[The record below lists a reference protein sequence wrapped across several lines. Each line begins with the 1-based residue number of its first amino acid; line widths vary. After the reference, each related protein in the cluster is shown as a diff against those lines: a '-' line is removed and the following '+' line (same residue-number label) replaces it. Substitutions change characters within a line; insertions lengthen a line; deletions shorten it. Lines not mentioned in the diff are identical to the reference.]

1 MCLVAE
7 QNLYQFVPFA
17 EQSLCGSPATCGSF
31 RVSGRA
37 GDSGTESS
45 PGLMDSARLR
55 ASPGLRCTP
64 GFVFVWNCLCIQLNG
79 PRRTDNMELRQAV
92 EWSRQENVDL
102 SYAIVLGKVPR
113 ETADEVI
120 LGVLG
125 TVKVF
130 GRTRIR
136 GRRVDSSGKRA
147 FVLVETSTMLEQFT
161 LPSEVGI
168 DGEIGPWPVHL
179 VSSLE
184 AADSSSRDEAFH
196 SKLCTLLKQEGKS
209 MDDVMAFAQANPVPK
224 ADLSADLVSAIG
236 KLIDK
241 CGQVSPDG
249 PSYRKLRLFSG
260 VRPVLPG
267 EEEYEGW
274 VEQATQ
280 MVSEW
285 QCNEAAK
292 KQRIAESL
300 RGPAADIIRF
310 LKVSNP
316 SATVTDYLA
325 ALDTAYGTTESGT
338 DLMAKFRYTYQEKGE
353 KLSAFLYRLDKLLHK
368 ALSKGGIEPADL
380 DKVRMDQLV
389 KGAQTGD
396 MVALRLRLT
405 HALREPPSFSQL
417 LREVREEE
425 EWIQS
430 REAVKAGIAT
440 TTVSQSSKTSELDG
454 LRREVKEL
462 SGQVAKLLN
471 VATVRSTTS
480 GSAKETESVHP
491 KVREEASSE
500 KTKSQPKMTGI
511 FCYRCGE
518 DGHTK
523 RECKGAED
531 LRRVN
536 RKLIDRMQGNFTGAL
551 TQGGEQFL
559 NTLTI
564 HPIIKKA
571 YESLKDTVVSSEES
585 DQKGTVWF
593 VQYNPVTLQPS
604 QVLRV
609 AGVPKL
615 TGELTNSFLLV
626 DQAEAVNNSAE
637 VQVRP
642 EVHSASVLSQ
652 KRVVVTVRNV
662 SSKPVVLRR
671 GTPLA
676 NIFPVTMV
684 PQLKAPTSETTSTL
698 SPSSFDFGDSP
709 MPEEAKQRLCQK
721 MLERREVFSC
731 HEWDVGCSKSTKHEI
746 RLTDPKPFRERSRRL
761 APADIED
768 VRKHLQELK
777 ENGII
782 SDSRSPYASPIVVVR
797 KKSGKVRMC
806 VDYRTLNQR
815 TIPDQYTVPRIEDA
829 LHSLSGSKW
838 FTVLD
843 LRSGYYQIPMSEA
856 DKEKTAFICP
866 LGFYKFERMPQGICG
881 APATFQRVMERT
893 VGDMNFLEVLVYLDD
908 LIIFGKTLEEHEE
921 RLLKVLDRL
930 RDEGLKLSL
939 DKCQFGRT
947 SVTYVGHIVSQD
959 GIATDP
965 SKIEAVSAW
974 PKPQT
979 LSELR
984 SFLGFC
990 GYYRRFVKDYS
1001 RICRPLN
1008 ELLQGCSSHS
1018 RLTKDGK
1025 PVHGKV
1031 HVKSSEP
1038 FGSRWTVEC
1047 DSAFEELKAK
1057 LTQTPVL
1064 AFADTQK
1071 PYVLHVDA
1079 SLDGLGGVL
1088 YQEHDN
1094 KLRPVAFISRSL
1106 SPSEKRYPAHKL
1118 EFLALKWAVV
1128 DKLHD
1133 YLYGVP
1139 FEVRTDNNPLT
1150 YIMTSAK
1157 LDATG
1162 HRWLSALSTYDFS
1175 LKYRPGRKNIDA
1187 DSLSRRPHASLSLD
1201 DDWQEI
1207 SAPGVRAMCQGMFID
1222 SRMSSQPSCLVN
1234 HMGVHV
1240 SAIPEVYCQSTRV
1253 GVDPLPTFSKDA
1265 IQTAQRSDSCIG
1277 EVWLAFSRGRPV
1289 TSVQTKHPDIKV
1301 LKREWEKLSLE
1312 HGLLYR
1318 TIKLADQRARQQL
1331 VLPKQF
1337 HSTVL
1342 KSLHDDSGHLG
1353 FDKTY
1358 ALVRDRFFW
1367 PRMKRDVEAYCQT
1380 CDRCIKRKTLPHRA
1394 ATLSHMSSS
1403 GPMDLVCIDFL
1414 TIEPD
1419 SQNICNVLVVTD
1431 HFTRYAQ
1438 AFPTKDQKAVTVAR
1452 TLWEKYF
1459 IHYGL
1464 PTRIHSDQGRDFE
1477 SRLIHEMLTMLGV
1490 KKSRTS
1496 PYHPQGDPQPERFN
1510 RTLLDMLGTLSTQ
1523 QKSKWSKHITHLVHA
1538 YNCTPNEA
1546 TGFSPYYLLFGR
1558 EARLPIDVCFRIS
1571 ADGASTSSH
1580 MKYVSRMRSELRQA
1594 YQLAQ
1599 ATSAKMNMNNKLRYD
1614 QKVRYHCL
1622 SPGDRVLIRNLGLK
1636 GKQKLADRW
1645 GSDPYVVESK
1655 LSDLPVYR
1663 LKPMNGVGPSKVMHR
1678 NHLLPLGQAV
1688 RLSPEVHSS
1697 PVPSPR
1703 PLRQRKVKDLN
1714 TSSEPKTTE
1723 PSEDLECAIQS
1734 LSDSES
1740 EYGCYAEGLVQN
1752 TQAEE
1757 EQSREPII
1765 ESDHSPLDVA
1775 APLECDP
1782 LDTLPE
1788 ALVSSPVNE
1797 VEDSQGERRT
1807 DDHHSTAKFTG
1818 CMCLVAEQNLYQFV
1832 PFAEQSLCGSPA
1844 TCGSFRVSG
1853 RAGDSGTESSPGLM
1867 DSARL
1872 RASPGLRCTP
1882 GFVFV
1887 WNCLCIQLNGPRR
1900 FLRSFP
1906 APQPTAQA
1914 LSKVFHVPQDRVTVD
1929 SLLLEAGTTT
1939 PLCLKNRD
1947 FPFNLIPRILVAL
1960 TLKDTMAGMLFLVD
1974 SLNLD
1979 CLCPPKPPESKSI
1992 LCEIEA
1998 LYLQFSFDETPSCSD
2013 ITEDR
2018 TCRENPQLTVIGAL
2032 RTRLE
2037 QSLQSVAEH
2046 LLNSY
2051 SPDALAHD
2059 FSDYVSAAKNKL
2071 SEDETLSMLKSVM
2084 LSCSESISV
2093 KNKDSVSTISRSL
2106 FTKAL
2111 PGRLLT
2117 ELSDIC
2123 KLMLS
2128 NSGKRDS
2135 ATIENDPMEDVEVTT
2150 TQAEENP
2157 QEELDLFD
2165 DGDGAHQST
2174 NAAQKSNGDSADYQH
2189 GLGAESPLSQVLLT
2203 NQDLAFLSTLEF
2215 LSSCVSFELGHGL
2228 AFKPLEIRRRLLKL
2242 LDLLDCSKPLH
2253 LRMYLLLLKEL
2264 PAEETSLTA
2273 EEFDA
2278 LLRPLAD
2285 VCSLYRQDQ
2294 EVCSSVLLALLP
2306 CVRCLGRVR
2315 GSTEEDDEMDHV
2327 RGALLKVVSGFRLFL
2342 EKGQS
2347 GGQKKMLPLKNQQT
2361 AFENVYLRAQEG
2373 MKIQSNRAPEDLP
2386 DETFNRRA
2394 TLLKSLSVVMCCSPV
2409 CEKQALFALLQ
2420 SYKVNGIEEQLI
2432 KKVLAGVSQ
2441 SLGYKSSKAFVWSH
2455 LYYLV
2460 AEWLGQ
2466 RETDPSYTL
2475 QSFPY
2480 MLLSYSTLE
2489 EFY

>member
-1 MCLVAE
+1 VHEASFGCRLHRDAHSEENWTELVWQSSHLLEFSRIGKSRRQRDRVEPRFNGLCQASCIAGTSLHSGLRVRVELPLHPAE
-7 QNLYQFVPFA
+7 R
-17 EQSLCGSPATCGSF
+17 TKT
-31 RVSGRA
+31 VSSVNR
-37 GDSGTESS
+37 T
-45 PGLMDSARLR
+45 ARLR
-55 ASPGLRCTP
+55 CCPGYRDSFSMCSWDP
-64 GFVFVWNCLCIQLNG
+64 
-79 PRRTDNMELRQAV
+79 QAV

-274 VEQATQ
+274 
-280 MVSEW
+280 
-285 QCNEAAK
+285 
-292 KQRIAESL
+292 
-300 RGPAADIIRF
+300 
-310 LKVSNP
+310 
-316 SATVTDYLA
+316 
-325 ALDTAYGTTESGT
+325 
-338 DLMAKFRYTYQEKGE
+338 
-353 KLSAFLYRLDKLLHK
+353 
-368 ALSKGGIEPADL
+368 
-380 DKVRMDQLV
+380 
-389 KGAQTGD
+389 
-396 MVALRLRLT
+396 
-405 HALREPPSFSQL
+405 
-417 LREVREEE
+417 
-425 EWIQS
+425 
-430 REAVKAGIAT
+430 
-440 TTVSQSSKTSELDG
+440 
-454 LRREVKEL
+454 
-462 SGQVAKLLN
+462 
-471 VATVRSTTS
+471 
-480 GSAKETESVHP
+480 
-491 KVREEASSE
+491 
-500 KTKSQPKMTGI
+500 
-511 FCYRCGE
+511 
-518 DGHTK
+518 
-523 RECKGAED
+523 
-531 LRRVN
+531 
-536 RKLIDRMQGNFTGAL
+536 
-551 TQGGEQFL
+551 
-559 NTLTI
+559 
-564 HPIIKKA
+564 
-571 YESLKDTVVSSEES
+571 
-585 DQKGTVWF
+585 
-593 VQYNPVTLQPS
+593 
-604 QVLRV
+604 
-609 AGVPKL
+609 
-615 TGELTNSFLLV
+615 
-626 DQAEAVNNSAE
+626 
-637 VQVRP
+637 
-642 EVHSASVLSQ
+642 
-652 KRVVVTVRNV
+652 
-662 SSKPVVLRR
+662 
-671 GTPLA
+671 
-676 NIFPVTMV
+676 
-684 PQLKAPTSETTSTL
+684 
-698 SPSSFDFGDSP
+698 
-709 MPEEAKQRLCQK
+709 
-721 MLERREVFSC
+721 
-731 HEWDVGCSKSTKHEI
+731 
-746 RLTDPKPFRERSRRL
+746 
-761 APADIED
+761 
-768 VRKHLQELK
+768 
-777 ENGII
+777 
-782 SDSRSPYASPIVVVR
+782 
-797 KKSGKVRMC
+797 
-806 VDYRTLNQR
+806 
-815 TIPDQYTVPRIEDA
+815 
-829 LHSLSGSKW
+829 
-838 FTVLD
+838 
-843 LRSGYYQIPMSEA
+843 
-856 DKEKTAFICP
+856 
-866 LGFYKFERMPQGICG
+866 
-881 APATFQRVMERT
+881 
-893 VGDMNFLEVLVYLDD
+893 
-908 LIIFGKTLEEHEE
+908 
-921 RLLKVLDRL
+921 
-930 RDEGLKLSL
+930 
-939 DKCQFGRT
+939 
-947 SVTYVGHIVSQD
+947 
-959 GIATDP
+959 
-965 SKIEAVSAW
+965 
-974 PKPQT
+974 
-979 LSELR
+979 
-984 SFLGFC
+984 
-990 GYYRRFVKDYS
+990 
-1001 RICRPLN
+1001 
-1008 ELLQGCSSHS
+1008 
-1018 RLTKDGK
+1018 
-1025 PVHGKV
+1025 
-1031 HVKSSEP
+1031 
-1038 FGSRWTVEC
+1038 
-1047 DSAFEELKAK
+1047 
-1057 LTQTPVL
+1057 
-1064 AFADTQK
+1064 
-1071 PYVLHVDA
+1071 
-1079 SLDGLGGVL
+1079 
-1088 YQEHDN
+1088 
-1094 KLRPVAFISRSL
+1094 
-1106 SPSEKRYPAHKL
+1106 
-1118 EFLALKWAVV
+1118 V

-1580 MKYVSRMRSELRQA
+1580 MKYVSRMRSELKQA

-1622 SPGDRVLIRNLGLK
+1622 SPGDRVLIRNLGFK

-1740 EYGCYAEGLVQN
+1740 EYGCYAEGIVQN

-1765 ESDHSPLDVA
+1765 ESGHSPLDVA

-1807 DDHHSTAKFTG
+1807 DDHHSTGGAEATWLNKI
-1818 CMCLVAEQNLYQFV
+1818 CSSSCRSLNRACVAVQPKPV
-1832 PFAEQSLCGSPA
+1832 GV
-1844 TCGSFRVSG
+1844 FRVSG

-1872 RASPGLRCTP
+1872 RASPGTSLHSGLR
-1882 GFVFV
+1882 V
-1887 WNCLCIQLNGPRR
+1887 
-1900 FLRSFP
+1900 
-1906 APQPTAQA
+1906 
-1914 LSKVFHVPQDRVTVD
+1914 RV
-1929 SLLLEAGTTT
+1929 
-1939 PLCLKNRD
+1939 
-1947 FPFNLIPRILVAL
+1947 
-1960 TLKDTMAGMLFLVD
+1960 
-1974 SLNLD
+1974 
-1979 CLCPPKPPESKSI
+1979 
-1992 LCEIEA
+1992 
-1998 LYLQFSFDETPSCSD
+1998 
-2013 ITEDR
+2013 
-2018 TCRENPQLTVIGAL
+2018 
-2032 RTRLE
+2032 
-2037 QSLQSVAEH
+2037 
-2046 LLNSY
+2046 
-2051 SPDALAHD
+2051 
-2059 FSDYVSAAKNKL
+2059 
-2071 SEDETLSMLKSVM
+2071 
-2084 LSCSESISV
+2084 
-2093 KNKDSVSTISRSL
+2093 
-2106 FTKAL
+2106 
-2111 PGRLLT
+2111 
-2117 ELSDIC
+2117 EL
-2123 KLMLS
+2123 
-2128 NSGKRDS
+2128 
-2135 ATIENDPMEDVEVTT
+2135 
-2150 TQAEENP
+2150 
-2157 QEELDLFD
+2157 
-2165 DGDGAHQST
+2165 
-2174 NAAQKSNGDSADYQH
+2174 
-2189 GLGAESPLSQVLLT
+2189 
-2203 NQDLAFLSTLEF
+2203 
-2215 LSSCVSFELGHGL
+2215 
-2228 AFKPLEIRRRLLKL
+2228 
-2242 LDLLDCSKPLH
+2242 PLH
-2253 LRMYLLLLKEL
+2253 
-2264 PAEETSLTA
+2264 PAERTKT
-2273 EEFDA
+2273 
-2278 LLRPLAD
+2278 
-2285 VCSLYRQDQ
+2285 V
-2294 EVCSSVLLALLP
+2294 SSVNRTARFALLP
-2306 CVRCLGRVR
+2306 WLP
-2315 GSTEEDDEMDHV
+2315 
-2327 RGALLKVVSGFRLFL
+2327 RLFL
-2342 EKGQS
+2342 H
-2347 GGQKKMLPLKNQQT
+2347 
-2361 AFENVYLRAQEG
+2361 V
-2373 MKIQSNRAPEDLP
+2373 
-2386 DETFNRRA
+2386 
-2394 TLLKSLSVVMCCSPV
+2394 LLGS
-2409 CEKQALFALLQ
+2409 
-2420 SYKVNGIEEQLI
+2420 
-2432 KKVLAGVSQ
+2432 
-2441 SLGYKSSKAFVWSH
+2441 
-2455 LYYLV
+2455 
-2460 AEWLGQ
+2460 
-2466 RETDPSYTL
+2466 
-2475 QSFPY
+2475 
-2480 MLLSYSTLE
+2480 
-2489 EFY
+2489 